1 MLECPLWHPGLLY
14 ATVDI
19 DRQRIPRH
27 YGLILTYSWR
37 MGEIDYLAPQG
48 RSKGQWG
55 LSPHVT

>member
-37 MGEIDYLAPQG
+37 MGADNINKHHLHTHTNCQI
-48 RSKGQWG
+48 
-55 LSPHVT
+55 V